1 MKKSWHRVA
10 AAALAATLIASQGI
24 SAAAEPANQAAGASV
39 EYLTLQPGTTQ
50 SSVNLNWYAPDGTTE
65 ALVKFGDQT
74 VQAAVSELTAPTK
87 LDTGKYTDT
96 GKMVCTATVNGL
108 AADTEYTYQI
118 SYDGGQT

>member
-87 LDTGKYTDT
+87 LDTRKYTDT

-108 AADTEYTYQI
+108 AADTEYTY
-118 SYDGGQT
+118 